1 MSLLYASFSLVLS
14 FGKNVTTRANSNV
27 NVYTHAYINKC
38 IGSKNGDSFLFV
50 FFYVI
55 YKLVGFFFFF
65 FKLLCTSRR
74 GRIPSSPRVKATG
87 RLKIQRQHP
96 EAAAGAG

>member
-14 FGKNVTTRANSNV
+14 FGKNVTTRAISNV

-50 FFYVI
+50 FFMLYI
-55 YKLVGFFFFF
+55 YWLFFSFSFLSYF
-65 FKLLCTSRR
+65 VLLD
-74 GRIPSSPRVKATG
+74 AAEFH
-87 RLKIQRQHP
+87 RLLELKQR
-96 EAAAGAG
+96 AV